1 MEKQRRKCKV
11 MLKNSAI
18 ILMAA
23 AILLFGMPAFAAS
36 SSDQPSKWA
45 KADVAA
51 AIKAGQ
57 VPAELQSKYQISDY
71 SRRIC

>member
-1 MEKQRRKCKV
+1 